1 MMLRLSHNRVI
12 VLDRRRTNLTLLSTD
27 FANTADDKG
36 NDFEIRHNGSLS
48 TDHATGLPGTPT
60 AFVSNGLASHTTL
73 VSGDRSV

>member
-1 MMLRLSHNRVI
+1 
-12 VLDRRRTNLTLLSTD
+12 VLDHRRTNLTLLSMG

-48 TDHATGLPGTPT
+48 TYHVTVCPT
-60 AFVSNGLASHTTL
+60 AYAFVSNGLASHTTL

>member
-1 MMLRLSHNRVI
+1 
-12 VLDRRRTNLTLLSTD
+12 VLDRRRTNLTLLSMG

-48 TDHATGLPGTPT
+48 TDHVTSLPGMPT

>member
-12 VLDRRRTNLTLLSTD
+12 VLDRRRTNLTLLSTG
-27 FANTADDKG
+27 FANKAGDKG

-48 TDHATGLPGTPT
+48 TDHVTGLPGTPT